1 MIKRA
6 FSILAF
12 LTASLYA
19 VQAQTPGNPENWCR
33 NGAFPTDSQDFKIG
47 KVKSGAKA
55 AKKVYFYN
63 DYEDD
68 CPTNEKCREKSYI
81 VPGNEVIVSR
91 VYKSFA
97 CSWYVPAKGI
107 GTTGWIKLADLD
119 ISEVNKQPSLRSW
132 LGTWEFAENS
142 ISFTQNKLPGYLN
155 VTGEAFWRGLA
166 DNVHIGE
173 LDGREKPVGNII
185 NFGSSDTD
193 EYSCKATIRL
203 IGNFLVVDDNSYC
216 GGVNVKFNGV
226 YRRKK

>member
-1 MIKRA
+1 MIKRYLV
-6 FSILAF
+6 LAAI
-12 LTASLYA
+12 LTASFSA
-19 VQAQTPGNPENWCR
+19 AQAQTPGNPDNWCR

-63 DYEDD
+63 DYAED
-68 CPTNEKCREKSYI
+68 CPTNESCREKSYV

-97 CSWYVPAKGI
+97 CSWYVPVKGI
-107 GTTGWIKLADLD
+107 GTTGWIRLADLD
-119 ISEVNKQPSLRSW
+119 INDVNKKPPVTAW
-132 LGTWEFAENS
+132 LGDWEFAENS
-142 ISFTQNKLPGYLN
+142 ISFTRNKLPGYLN
-155 VTGEAFWRGLA
+155 VKGEAFWRGSV

-193 EYSCKATIRL
+193 EYACKATIRL
-203 IGNFLVVDDNSYC
+203 IGNFLVVDDNSNC
-216 GGVNVKFNGV
+216 GGVNVRFDGV